1 MFARAFDYVAHLF
14 ARDNEEFIGWHGTNS
29 DTAAFWESKG
39 QLEKPV
45 KADGVL
51 DFLGLGPKGTT
62 AGTSGADAEIGPG
75 VYVTDDQD
83 IAIAFANNNAKVN
96 KDTTAQLCAIFAKSS
111 SNWRTAL
118 RKAFIPETLVGD
130 SSNAAKKKQL
140 EDARIAHIKTA
151 VPGVSATSVV
161 KFSLLNRSTHSGQLV
176 LPATITN
183 QFLAKC
189 FKADGGA
196 TAPGTSKFPAFS
208 YNGATLRSQWN
219 IAAETAGEC
228 A

>member
-1 MFARAFDYVAHLF
+1 M
-14 ARDNEEFIGWHGTNS
+14 N
-29 DTAAFWESKG
+29 
-39 QLEKPV
+39 
-45 KADGVL
+45 
-51 DFLGLGPKGTT
+51 
-62 AGTSGADAEIGPG
+62 PG
-75 VYVTDDQD
+75 
-83 IAIAFANNNAKVN
+83 
-96 KDTTAQLCAIFAKSS
+96 TTAQLCAIFAKSS

-118 RKAFIPETLVGD
+118 RKSFIPENLVGD

-140 EDARIAHIKTA
+140 EDARIAHIKKA

-161 KFSLLNRSTHSGQLV
+161 KFSLLNRSSTYPSSIPYSPFYLVVVIVVCAHNAYSYFAAKTGQLV

-196 TAPGTSKFPAFS
+196 AAAGTSKFPAFS
-208 YNGATLRSQWN
+208 YNGQSLRTSWN

>member
-1 MFARAFDYVAHLF
+1 M
-14 ARDNEEFIGWHGTNS
+14 N
-29 DTAAFWESKG
+29 
-39 QLEKPV
+39 
-45 KADGVL
+45 
-51 DFLGLGPKGTT
+51 
-62 AGTSGADAEIGPG
+62 PG
-75 VYVTDDQD
+75 
-83 IAIAFANNNAKVN
+83 
-96 KDTTAQLCAIFAKSS
+96 TTAQLCAIFAKSS

-118 RKAFIPETLVGD
+118 RKSFIPENLVGD

-161 KFSLLNRSTHSGQLV
+161 KFSLLNRSSAYPSSLAFLLYLVVVVVVCAHKTCLYFAAKTGQLV

-196 TAPGTSKFPAFS
+196 AAAGTSKFPAFS
-208 YNGATLRSQWN
+208 YNGQSLRTSWN